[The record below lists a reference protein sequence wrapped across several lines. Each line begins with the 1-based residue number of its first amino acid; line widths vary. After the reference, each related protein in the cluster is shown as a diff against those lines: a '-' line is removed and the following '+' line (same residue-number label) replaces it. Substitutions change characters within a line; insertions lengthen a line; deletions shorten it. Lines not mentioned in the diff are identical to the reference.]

1 MMARKPLV
9 VKSFVDAAD
18 YDQRYGVV
26 EEIMR
31 EFGKIPK
38 LDDLVVQMR
47 MLGSALVSIESPCQK
62 VVESD
67 STSDEARILAV
78 SVIEQIEAVR
88 DRLASLV
95 VNLRES
101 QQAAKIAESDQ

>member
-38 LDDLVVQMR
+38 PDDLVVQMR

-67 STSDEARILAV
+67 STSDEVRILAV